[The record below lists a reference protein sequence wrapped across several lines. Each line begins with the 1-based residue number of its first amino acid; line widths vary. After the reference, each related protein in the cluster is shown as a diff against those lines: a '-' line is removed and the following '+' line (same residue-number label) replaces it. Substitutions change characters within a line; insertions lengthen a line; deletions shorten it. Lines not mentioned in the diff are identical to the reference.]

1 MLTTYSP
8 AQRAMMILEAA
19 AFLLLTAAAA
29 AGGASTVVEPVASC
43 SATDSFAADSSF
55 AGNLGRLV
63 SLLAA
68 KAPAIGFDIATVGVG
83 GDGEDQRVHGLA
95 LCRGDVARAT
105 CAECIRA
112 AGALAR
118 RVCPSKKDAVVWLD
132 ACMLRYSGEPFFGEV
147 DAEHRAVVPP
157 ARVLRGAD
165 RSADLDREV
174 SRLMKRLTRTA
185 YLSPLLFAAGEAVAV
200 GGAQRLHGMAQCT
213 KDLSGGDCKMC
224 LESAIDQLLARGC
237 AKEGG
242 KVLGGSCSLRY
253 DFYSLSD
260 S

>member
-1 MLTTYSP
+1 
-8 AQRAMMILEAA
+8 
-19 AFLLLTAAAA
+19 
-29 AGGASTVVEPVASC
+29 
-43 SATDSFAADSSF
+43 
-55 AGNLGRLV
+55 
-63 SLLAA
+63 
-68 KAPAIGFDIATVGVG
+68 
-83 GDGEDQRVHGLA
+83 
-95 LCRGDVARAT
+95 
-105 CAECIRA
+105 
-112 AGALAR
+112 
-118 RVCPSKKDAVVWLD
+118 
-132 ACMLRYSGEPFFGEV
+132 MLRYSGEPFFGEV